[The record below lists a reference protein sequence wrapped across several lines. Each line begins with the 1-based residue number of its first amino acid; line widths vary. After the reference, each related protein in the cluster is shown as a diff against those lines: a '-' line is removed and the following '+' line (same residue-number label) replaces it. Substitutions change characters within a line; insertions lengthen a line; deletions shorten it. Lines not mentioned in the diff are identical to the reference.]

1 MTVMTVDEAL
11 LNILEVDD
19 EPIRRLTLDLLEA
32 AERLT
37 PAEVRYLVDTYY
49 QVQEAR
55 KAAGNRL
62 KAAERAGEPTLLLDH
77 FHENLRTVEG
87 QIKRAMLAWAPQ
99 YRPGRW
105 MLDQYGIGPVL
116 ASGFLAH
123 LDIEQA
129 PTVGHFWAFAGL
141 DPTRRWERG
150 QRRPHNATLKVLCWR
165 LGDCVKKFSGNP
177 RCVYGQLYRRRKALE
192 VERNE
197 RLMFADQAAESLR
210 RERLTDRQRAWYEKG
225 MLPPAR
231 IDLRAMRWAVKVFL
245 AHLHH
250 VMWEDRYGTPPPRPY
265 VLDRLGHTTFIAPP
279 GWPRE

>member
-1 MTVMTVDEAL
+1 MTVDEAL
-11 LNILEVDD
+11 LNILEVEE

-49 QVQEAR
+49 QVQETR
-55 KAAGNRL
+55 KAAGNRMH
-62 KAAERAGEPTLLLDH
+62 AAERSAEPALLMGH
-77 FHENLRTVEG
+77 FHENLKTVEG
-87 QIKRAMLAWAPQ
+87 QIKRVMLAWAQQ

-123 LDIEQA
+123 LDVEQA
-129 PTVGHFWAFAGL
+129 PTAGHFWAFAGL

-150 QRRPHNATLKVLCWR
+150 QKRPHNAVLKTLCWKAA
-165 LGDCVKKFSGNP
+165 DSFKKFSAHP
-177 RCVYGQLYRRRKALE
+177 SCLYGHLYRQRKELE

-197 RLMFADQAAESLR
+197 RGLYAEQAQEALQR
-210 RERLTDRQRAWYEKG
+210 TGLTSGQRDWYEKG

-231 IDLRAMRWAVKVFL
+231 IDLRAMRWAVKIFL
-245 AHLHH
+245 SHLHH
-250 VMWEDRYGTPPPRPY
+250 VMYEDRYGTPPPRPY